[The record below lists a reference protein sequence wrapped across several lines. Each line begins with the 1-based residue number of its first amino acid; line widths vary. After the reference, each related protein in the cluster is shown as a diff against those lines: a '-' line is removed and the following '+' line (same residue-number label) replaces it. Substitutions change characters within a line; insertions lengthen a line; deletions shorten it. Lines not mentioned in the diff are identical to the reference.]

1 MYEIE
6 VVLSNETGMHARPA
20 SMFVKESN
28 KFKADIKIF
37 KEDKEYI
44 GKSML
49 SVLSMG
55 GVKGDII
62 KIYAEGED
70 EKEAV
75 NALKKLIESKFG
87 E

>member
-6 VVLSNETGMHARPA
+6 AILSNETGIHARPA
-20 SMFVKESN
+20 SMFVKESS
-28 KFKADIKIF
+28 KFKSNIKIL

-44 GKSML
+44 AKSIL
-49 SVLSMG
+49 SILSMG
-55 GVKGDII
+55 AVKGDTI
-62 KIYAEGED
+62 KICAEGED

-75 NALKKLIESKFG
+75 EALKQLIDSKFG